1 MTHTDNDILQLTR
14 CGIDDAGGLDT
25 ERPVGVALSG
35 GADSVAL
42 LALLT
47 DLGYRCVALH
57 CNFHLRGQ
65 ESDRDERHAAA
76 IAARLGAEIEI
87 ADMDVAAR
95 RRETGESVEMA
106 CRELRYSWFSQRA
119 AALGLQAVA
128 VAHHRDDQ
136 IETFFL
142 NLLRGSGV
150 RGLAA
155 MRPRNGLIIR
165 PLLGITRQEI
175 ERYLTQRGLD
185 YIIDSTNLSD
195 DFKRNRLRNRVIPL
209 LNELFPGASDSIAH
223 SIAILRSQAKI
234 LDQAANRYKRLYM
247 SEDGVIDLRRLISTE
262 PHPAD
267 TLYEL
272 LAPQGFNRST
282 TDDII
287 RSSRRSG
294 RRFNG
299 KTSQYLLERGI
310 LRPVGNDTARKETA
324 TLAGT
329 NVTTEVLDRGDVES
343 LRCPPD
349 TILLDARAL
358 DGNPVWQWRRW
369 REGDR
374 IAPFGMKGT
383 RLLSDLFSDLHLPL
397 ERRKSQPILTR
408 NGLIIWL
415 PGIRASRHFTVT
427 QQTDKILK
435 IHFDT
440 TALR

>member
-1 MTHTDNDILQLTR
+1 MTPTDNDILQLTR
-14 CGIDDAGGLDT
+14 RGIDDAGGLDT

-76 IAARLGAEIEI
+76 ISARLGAEIEI

-95 RRETGESVEMA
+95 RCETGESVEMA
-106 CRELRYSWFSQRA
+106 CRWLRYSWFSQRA

-142 NLLRGSGV
+142 NLLRGSGL

-155 MRPRNGLIIR
+155 MKPRNGLIVR

-175 ERYLTQRGLD
+175 ESYLAQRGLA
-185 YIIDSTNLSD
+185 YVIDSTNLSD

-209 LNELFPGASDSIAH
+209 LNELFPRASDSIAR
-223 SIAILRSQAKI
+223 SIAILRSQATI
-234 LDQAANRYKRLYM
+234 LDQAADRYKRLYM

-299 KTSQYLLERGI
+299 KMSQYMLERGI

-324 TLAGT
+324 ALADI
-329 NVTTEVLDRGDVES
+329 NVITEILDRSDVES

-408 NGLIIWL
+408 DGLIIWL